1 MSTQPAKLDTA
12 ATGGPIERY
21 EGNTLS
27 ERIRPYLEE
36 IASTAAATEAA
47 RQVLPAT
54 MRHIINAGYMRGLVP
69 KVWGGD
75 EVDLFEFC
83 DGVRTLTKACPSSG
97 WVAGVMGIHPPAIP
111 HFRTEVQEQVWGESP
126 DVVIGSSGTAL
137 MKASEVDGGV
147 VISGRAKWSSG
158 CDYADWVMVGFRKP
172 NPADTHYPERSYR
185 DHMFLA
191 RRDQFEIDDTWY
203 STGMRGSGSKDLVFE
218 DVFIP
223 HEHMEPGDALN
234 FGYSHGAGSVEGW
247 VGNSPF
253 PIVFLSFLPAVAL
266 GCADGMVEQFI
277 KRQRTRKHA
286 YTRAK
291 GILNPAGHMRIAES
305 IHELESISLYYKHVL
320 DELQAFSGSREKL
333 SQDEFFNKNTQLQ
346 FITDRAV
353 DVIDRLF
360 KGSGSSAIADF
371 NAMQRYWRDGTTAR
385 LHTGTDY
392 DSGMQQYGRSV
403 LGLTPSPDL

>member
-1 MSTQPAKLDTA
+1 MSAPQASLR
-12 ATGGPIERY
+12 ATSQSEVERY
-21 EGNTLS
+21 EGSTLS
-27 ERIRPYLEE
+27 ERIHPYLEE
-36 IASTAAATEAA
+36 IASTAAETEAA

-69 KVWGGD
+69 KAWGGD
-75 EVDLFEFC
+75 ELDLFEFC

-97 WVAGVMGIHPPAIP
+97 WVAGVMGIHPPAVP
-111 HFRTEVQEQVWGESP
+111 HFRPEVQQEIWGDSP
-126 DVVIGSSGTAL
+126 DVVIGSSGTGL
-137 MKASEVDGGV
+137 MKAREADGGV

-158 CDYADWVMVGFRKP
+158 CDYSDWVMVALRVP
-172 NPADTHYPERSYR
+172 NAADSNYPERSYR
-185 DHMFLA
+185 DHMFMA
-191 RRDQFEIDDTWY
+191 HRSQFEIDDTWY

-223 HEHMEPGDALN
+223 LERMEPGDALN
-234 FGYSHGAGSVEGW
+234 FGYSHGAGTVDGW
-247 VGNSPF
+247 VAGSPF
-253 PIVFLSFLPAVAL
+253 PIVFLSFLPAIAL
-266 GCADGMVEQFI
+266 GCADGMVEQFV

-291 GILNPAGHMRIAES
+291 GILNPAGQMRLAES
-305 IHELESISLYYKHVL
+305 IHELESISVYYKHVL
-320 DELQAFSGSREKL
+320 DELQEISVQRTKL
-333 SQDEFFNKNTQLQ
+333 SQDDFFGMNSRLQ

-392 DSGMQQYGRSV
+392 DIGMQQFGRSV